1 MQSVEKVRQEDI
13 RGGDDDSGHL
23 LYRSTGV
30 PGQWSGHDCG
40 PTSSSVDILVSRA
53 IVDGF

>member
-1 MQSVEKVRQEDI
+1 MQSEEKVRQEV

-30 PGQWSGHDCG
+30 PGQWSGHDCA
-40 PTSSSVDILVSRA
+40 PFSSSVDILVSRA